1 MVASFFLSVI
11 TALPRLTKKMLRL
24 LKTKKLTRNVIVVVK
39 NLWFFLDV
47 EMPYINVKVAGK
59 LTQKQRKEIVKDI
72 TDTMLKVA
80 GKPAS
85 STYVQIDEIPRNQW
99 GVGGKMLSEK

>member
-1 MVASFFLSVI
+1 M
-11 TALPRLTKKMLRL
+11 

>member
-11 TALPRLTKKMLRL
+11 TALLRLTKRMLRL

-59 LTQKQRKEIVKDI
+59 LTQKQRKDIVKDI

>member
-1 MVASFFLSVI
+1 M
-11 TALPRLTKKMLRL
+11 

-59 LTQKQRKEIVKDI
+59 LTQKQRKDIVKDI

>member
-1 MVASFFLSVI
+1 M
-11 TALPRLTKKMLRL
+11 
-24 LKTKKLTRNVIVVVK
+24 VK

-59 LTQKQRKEIVKDI
+59 LTQKQRKDIVKDI

-99 GVGGKMLSEK
+99 GVGGIMLSEK